1 MTTTISN
8 IGQEINQII
17 SSSKSIPAKLTE
29 EEKINRF
36 LDGINNL
43 RTKLVERTEK
53 IEKLDELFS
62 QLTWYDLKNQEE
74 EDLMQSVISKSL
86 SFHSKSIK
94 NFLSLKRSFWKDK
107 ICRDEIT
114 SYKNTLDD
122 FEESIYE
129 VKEIFFNLRKDS
141 EFNDLM
147 NSL

>member
-17 SSSKSIPAKLTE
+17 SSSKSIPSKLTE

-43 RTKLVERTEK
+43 RAKLVEKTEK
-53 IEKLDELFS
+53 IQKLDDLFS
-62 QLTWYDLKNQEE
+62 KLTWYDIKNQEE
-74 EDLMQSVISKSL
+74 EDLMKKVISKSL
-86 SFHSKSIK
+86 SFHTKSIK
-94 NFLSLKRSFWKDK
+94 NFASLKRSFWKDK

-114 SYKNTLDD
+114 NYKNTLDD
-122 FEESIYE
+122 FEDSIYE
-129 VKEIFFNLRKDS
+129 VKEIFFSLRQDS

>member
-17 SSSKSIPAKLTE
+17 SSSKSIPSKLTE
-29 EEKINRF
+29 EEKINHF

-43 RTKLVERTEK
+43 RAKLVEKTEK
-53 IEKLDELFS
+53 IQKLDNLFS
-62 QLTWYDLKNQEE
+62 KLTWYDVKNQEE
-74 EDLMQSVISKSL
+74 EDLMKKVISEAL
-86 SFHSKSIK
+86 SFHTESIK
-94 NFLSLKRSFWKDK
+94 NFVSLKKSFWKDK

-114 SYKNTLDD
+114 NYKNTLDD
-122 FEESIYE
+122 FEDSIYE
-129 VKEIFFNLRKDS
+129 VKEIFFSLRKDS

>member
-17 SSSKSIPAKLTE
+17 SSSKSIPSKLTE

-53 IEKLDELFS
+53 IKKLDGLFS
-62 QLTWYDLKNQEE
+62 KLTWYDLKNQEE
-74 EDLMQSVISKSL
+74 EDLMKSVISKSI

-94 NFLSLKRSFWKDK
+94 NFVSLKRNFWKDK

-114 SYKNTLDD
+114 NYKDTLDD

>member
-17 SSSKSIPAKLTE
+17 SSSKSMPSKLNE
-29 EEKINRF
+29 QEKINQF

-43 RTKLVERTEK
+43 RVKLVERTEK
-53 IEKLDELFS
+53 LKKLDELFS
-62 QLTWYDLKNQEE
+62 ELTWFDIQNEGEE
-74 EDLMQSVISKSL
+74 ELMKKVISTSL

-94 NFLSLKRSFWKDK
+94 NFIALKKSFWKDK
-107 ICRDEIT
+107 ICRDEI
-114 SYKNTLDD
+114 SAYKNTLDD
-122 FEESIYE
+122 LEESIYE
-129 VKEIFFNLRKDS
+129 VKEIFFKLRKDQ

>member
-17 SSSKSIPAKLTE
+17 LSSKSIPAKLSK
-29 EEKINRF
+29 EEKTNRL

-43 RTKLVERTEK
+43 RVRLIERTEK
-53 IEKLDELFS
+53 LQKLDELFS
-62 QLTWYDLKNQEE
+62 ELTWFDLQNEDEE
-74 EDLMQSVISKSL
+74 EMMKDVISKSL

-94 NFLSLKRSFWKDK
+94 NFVALKKRFWKDK
-107 ICRDEIT
+107 ICRDEI
-114 SYKNTLDD
+114 SAYKNTLDD

-129 VKEIFFNLRKDS
+129 VKEIFFNLRKDR

>member
-1 MTTTISN
+1 MTNTISN

-94 NFLSLKRSFWKDK
+94 NFVSLKRSFWKDK

>member
-8 IGQEINQII
+8 IGQEINEII

-53 IEKLDELFS
+53 IKKLDDLFS
-62 QLTWYDLKNQEE
+62 KLTWYDLKNQEE

-94 NFLSLKRSFWKDK
+94 NFVSLKRSFWKDK

-114 SYKNTLDD
+114 NYKDTLDD

>member
-94 NFLSLKRSFWKDK
+94 NFVSLKRSFWKDK

-114 SYKNTLDD
+114 RYKNTLDD